1 MSSSESPTAT
11 QQSPWVPDKVPKSA
25 KEKASFK
32 NQVPFRED
40 VYDTIKGAI
49 ELLTKRLNMK
59 KDMTAIDISKLSL
72 DEKAALSMKTLAAD
86 EAQWLAAA
94 VEVIIADAY
103 MYGPPVRPVKS
114 SAAPPDGANDA

>member
-1 MSSSESPTAT
+1 MMSSSEGPLAT
-11 QQSPWVPDKVPKSA
+11 QQSPWVSDNAPKSA

-59 KDMTAIDISKLSL
+59 KDLTSIDMSKLSV

-86 EAQWLAAA
+86 EAHWLAAA
-94 VEVIIADAY
+94 VEVIINDAY
-103 MYGPPVRPVKS
+103 MFGPPARPVKS
-114 SAAPPDGANDA
+114 NAAPEGGANT